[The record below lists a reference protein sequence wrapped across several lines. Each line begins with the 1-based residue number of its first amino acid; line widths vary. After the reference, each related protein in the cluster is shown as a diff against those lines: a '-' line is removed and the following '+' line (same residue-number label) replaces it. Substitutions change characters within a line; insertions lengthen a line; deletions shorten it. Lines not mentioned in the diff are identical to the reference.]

1 MGKNRFGWRNLGLGH
16 QSLECLFRIQVQK
29 LSRQV
34 EESEVQGREWSRSTS
49 VEMAKDVLNV
59 SFK

>member
-1 MGKNRFGWRNLGLGH
+1 MEEFRSWSSE
-16 QSLECLFRIQVQK
+16 SLECLFRIQVQK

-49 VEMAKDVLNV
+49 VELAKDVLNV